1 MIMTRWSWTYVVDPR
16 GHYTICKR
24 CRQAISKNLPFLF
37 PDLIFKTTC
46 SFRGLD
52 LESNSL
58 SAQGLHK
65 DLHCDG
71 GGIGIQRVNIGD
83 SSLSLC
89 LLVSSRTP
97 FRRFHRMPSPSISWL
112 SMLVVWPAPRQ
123 SRLQAESDCDF
134 GHHHCDA
141 YSLRI

>member
-1 MIMTRWSWTYVVDPR
+1 MLS
-16 GHYTICKR
+16 G
-24 CRQAISKNLPFLF
+24 NLEKPF

-71 GGIGIQRVNIGD
+71 GGIEIRRDNIGD

-89 LLVSSRTP
+89 HAVTYWSHLSGAFT
-97 FRRFHRMPSPSISWL
+97 RMSSPSISWL
-112 SMLVVWPAPRQ
+112 SMLVV
-123 SRLQAESDCDF
+123 
-134 GHHHCDA
+134 
-141 YSLRI
+141 